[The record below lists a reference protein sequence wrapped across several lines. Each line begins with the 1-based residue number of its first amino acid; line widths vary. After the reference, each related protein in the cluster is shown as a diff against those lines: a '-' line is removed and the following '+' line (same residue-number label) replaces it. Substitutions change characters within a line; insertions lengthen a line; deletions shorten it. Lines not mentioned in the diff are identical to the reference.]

1 MFKFIRRLAGIVALT
16 MLSFRAV
23 GSFLS
28 WVEKQEDGPQ
38 NVWVDEDEFED
49 A

>member
-1 MFKFIRRLAGIVALT
+1 MFKFFRRMAGIVALA
-16 MLSFRAV
+16 MLSFRAI

-28 WVEKQEDGPQ
+28 WIEKQEDGPQ

>member
-1 MFKFIRRLAGIVALT
+1 MFKVIRRVVTVAGLAI
-16 MLSFRAV
+16 LSFRAV
-23 GSFLS
+23 ASFLS

-38 NVWVDEDEFED
+38 NVWVDDDEFED

>member
-1 MFKFIRRLAGIVALT
+1 MFKFARRLVGFITLT
-16 MLSFRAV
+16 VLSFRAV

-28 WVEKQEDGPQ
+28 WIEKQEDGAQ

>member
-1 MFKFIRRLAGIVALT
+1 MIRFVRRTAGVLALMAF
-16 MLSFRAV
+16 SFRAV

-28 WVEKQEDGPQ
+28 WVEKQADGPQ
-38 NVWVDEDEFED
+38 SVWLDEDEYED